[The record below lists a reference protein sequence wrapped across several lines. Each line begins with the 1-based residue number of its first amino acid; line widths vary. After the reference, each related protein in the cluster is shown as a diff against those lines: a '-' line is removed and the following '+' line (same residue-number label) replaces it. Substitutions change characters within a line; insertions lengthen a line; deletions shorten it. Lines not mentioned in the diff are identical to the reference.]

1 MKHNELM
8 QYRHEFLF
16 FILANHCLHL
26 WEFLLDLLNNEEY
39 CPKYIA
45 WTRKDVGEFKL
56 VRTEFIANLWGQSK
70 RRKKMTYEKMA
81 RALRY
86 YYKFNV
92 LEKVP
97 HKRLHFRFGKSIL
110 PRVLQQSQSTSNL

>member
-1 MKHNELM
+1 
-8 QYRHEFLF
+8 
-16 FILANHCLHL
+16 
-26 WEFLLDLLNNEEY
+26 
-39 CPKYIA
+39 
-45 WTRKDVGEFKL
+45 
-56 VRTEFIANLWGQSK
+56 
-70 RRKKMTYEKMA
+70 MTYEKMA

-110 PRVLQQSQSTSNL
+110 PRIFEQRPAEKAVSTSS